1 MGLHHKAFLEAITGE
16 ALLHKDICIS
26 RFAVLILQ
34 QISKVKD
41 GCRQLAD
48 TEFHSQQLFENINKL
63 MCCHSRA
70 FIKKQAVRLMDQLT
84 ITPSWNIPEID
95 KNQLMWRMKQYTK
108 EYVGDEDIQRAI
120 ERVNMKLSGN
130 GH

>member
-1 MGLHHKAFLEAITGE
+1 MG
-16 ALLHKDICIS
+16 
-26 RFAVLILQ
+26 ILQ
-34 QISKVKD
+34 QIAETSKI
-41 GCRQLAD
+41 GCGQMMSD
-48 TEFHSQQLFENINKL
+48 QTHSQLLFENINKL
-63 MCCHSRA
+63 LCCHSKA
-70 FIKKQAVRLMDQLT
+70 FIKKQAIRFLDQLT